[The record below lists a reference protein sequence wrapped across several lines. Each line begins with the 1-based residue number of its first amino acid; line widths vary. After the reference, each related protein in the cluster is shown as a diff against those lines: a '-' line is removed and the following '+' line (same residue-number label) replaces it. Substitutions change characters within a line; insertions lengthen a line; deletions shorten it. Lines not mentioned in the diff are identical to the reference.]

1 MQVTTTCTQDGVVPV
16 TKFIA
21 LLNLAGLLY
30 GSYKMKSLR
39 KQNKRFN
46 LKDYKKCDLDLGNQ
60 IGEVIKR
67 IIQKE
72 KRQGGLLSK

>member
-21 LLNLAGLLY
+21 LHNLAGLLY
-30 GSYKMKSLR
+30 GSLKMKSLR
-39 KQNKRFN
+39 KQKRRFT
-46 LKDYKKCDLDLGNQ
+46 LKEHQNSEMTLGAQ
-60 IGEVIKR
+60 IGEAVKK
-67 IIQKE
+67 IILKD